1 MTRDMENLESLFP
14 PKHLGDEDVGH
25 CAEAGGME
33 DTWQQPRF
41 SFAPEAALTQ
51 LAHLLSS
58 QCCSGTKNRV
68 DFHFILTVSAADDPT
83 HT

>member
-1 MTRDMENLESLFP
+1 MTRDMENLESHFP

-25 CAEAGGME
+25 CVEAGGME

-51 LAHLLSS
+51 LAVL
-58 QCCSGTKNRV
+58 
-68 DFHFILTVSAADDPT
+68 
-83 HT
+83 